1 LIAFRT
7 LDDLKVTIR
16 NEVTKTIV
24 ADSAFLP
31 KNEDKMT
38 LYDVYCDYSEAV
50 TTGSVATKSYK
61 SLKELP
67 YNTGK
72 VAIGSAYVPQKRTTL
87 TREEELLQVALLGVG
102 RTRQQALTFYSEI
115 AIYALGFIALA
126 VIWLVE

>member
-1 LIAFRT
+1 LTSFRT
-7 LDDLKVTIR
+7 LDDMRVTIR
-16 NEVTKTIV
+16 NKATKIVV

-31 KNEDKMT
+31 KKEDKMV

-61 SLKELP
+61 SPKELP

-72 VAIGSAYVPQKRTTL
+72 VSIGSAYVPPKRSSFS
-87 TREEELLQVALLGVG
+87 RDEELLQVALLDAGQ
-102 RTRQQALTFYSEI
+102 TRQQTLTFYSEI
-115 AIYALGFIALA
+115 AIYALGFIALS

>member
-1 LIAFRT
+1 MTTFRT
-7 LDDLKVTIR
+7 LDDMRVTIR
-16 NEVTKTIV
+16 NKATKIVV

-31 KNEDKMT
+31 KKENNLT
-38 LYDVYCDYSEAV
+38 SYDVYCDYSEAV

-61 SLKELP
+61 SKKELP

-72 VAIGSAYVPQKRTTL
+72 VAIGSHYVPQKRTTL

-115 AIYALGFIALA
+115 AIYALGFIALC